1 MLRDLTTG
9 RTTALTQDWDRS
21 VTSIDWAHDSRS
33 LYAIAL
39 DTQETPLWRIDARSG
54 KVTRLTDNGT
64 VSSLAVTARGAL
76 VTMTSLTAPDDPN
89 RTGDERSL
97 HRLTRVNG
105 ARLAGIDMPSVS
117 QFSFAGATGDPVLG
131 SSASA

>member
-64 VSSLAVTARGAL
+64 VSSLAVTASGAI
-76 VTMTSLTAPDDPN
+76 VTMNSLTAADDLY
-89 RTGDERSL
+89 RTEEL
-97 HRLTRVNG
+97 RVG
-105 ARLAGIDMPSVS
+105 KECVSTGRARWS
-117 QFSFAGATGDPVLG
+117 PVP
-131 SSASA
+131 

>member
-1 MLRDLTTG
+1 MRRPGYEADRLVVMLRDLTTG

-39 DTQETPLWRIDARSG
+39 DTQETPLWRIDARRG

-64 VSSLAVTARGAL
+64 VSSLAVTPTIGRASCR
-76 VTMTSLTAPDDPN
+76 
-89 RTGDERSL
+89 E
-97 HRLTRVNG
+97 
-105 ARLAGIDMPSVS
+105 SVC
-117 QFSFAGATGDPVLG
+117 QYV
-131 SSASA
+131 

>member
-1 MLRDLTTG
+1 MRRPGYEADRLVVMLRDLTTG

-64 VSSLAVTARGAL
+64 VSSLAVTASGAIEIGRA
-76 VTMTSLTAPDDPN
+76 SC
-89 RTGDERSL
+89 RER
-97 HRLTRVNG
+97 VCQY
-105 ARLAGIDMPSVS
+105 V
-117 QFSFAGATGDPVLG
+117 
-131 SSASA
+131 